1 MDWISTKTIK
11 HHGRKKLDSPCI
23 YDSDYATY
31 RIFEQE
37 IVEQCYYYGYQVCDQ
52 CKVKCPKSK
61 FKLGFVLGSNSTE
74 GRREHYFCSKEC
86 LLKFIAKMEDLEK

>member
-11 HHGRKKLDSPCI
+11 HHGPKKLDSPCI

-52 CKVKCPKSK
+52 CKEKCPKSK
-61 FKLGFVLGSNSTE
+61 FTLGSSSVE
-74 GRREHYFCSKEC
+74 GGRKHYFCSKEC